1 MACLSRSSYTKRAAL
16 NRLRLV
22 YKRSISF
29 TKLASCVQKWRFVYK
44 YVLFN
49 LQTSISSYK
58 LASRITTQ
66 LSSCLRYGMASS
78 KFEISKILSD
88 ILGKKLNDNDIMN
101 ISIDEHL
108 SNIVG
113 HIRTY

>member
-1 MACLSRSSYTKRAAL
+1 MPDLSGAQPVRRTVLGGLGDAYQQAESFL
-16 NRLRLV
+16 
-22 YKRSISF
+22 YKR
-29 TKLASCVQKWRFVYK
+29 TLLA
-44 YVLFN
+44 
-49 LQTSISSYK
+49 I
-58 LASRITTQ
+58 
-66 LSSCLRYGMASS
+66 SSCLRYGMASS

>member
-1 MACLSRSSYTKRAAL
+1 MPDLSGVQPVRRTVLGGLGDAHQQAESFL
-16 NRLRLV
+16 
-22 YKRSISF
+22 YKR
-29 TKLASCVQKWRFVYK
+29 TLLA
-44 YVLFN
+44 
-49 LQTSISSYK
+49 I
-58 LASRITTQ
+58 
-66 LSSCLRYGMASS
+66 SSCLRYGMASS

>member
-1 MACLSRSSYTKRAAL
+1 MPDLSGAQPVRRTVLGGLGDAHQQVESFL
-16 NRLRLV
+16 
-22 YKRSISF
+22 YKR
-29 TKLASCVQKWRFVYK
+29 TLLA
-44 YVLFN
+44 
-49 LQTSISSYK
+49 I
-58 LASRITTQ
+58 
-66 LSSCLRYGMASS
+66 SSCLRYGMASS

>member
-1 MACLSRSSYTKRAAL
+1 MPDLSGAQPARRTVLGGLGDAHQQAESFL
-16 NRLRLV
+16 
-22 YKRSISF
+22 YKR
-29 TKLASCVQKWRFVYK
+29 TLLA
-44 YVLFN
+44 
-49 LQTSISSYK
+49 I
-58 LASRITTQ
+58 
-66 LSSCLRYGMASS
+66 SSCLRYGMASS

>member
-1 MACLSRSSYTKRAAL
+1 MQDLSGAQPVRRTVLGGLGDAHQQAESFL
-16 NRLRLV
+16 
-22 YKRSISF
+22 YKR
-29 TKLASCVQKWRFVYK
+29 TLLA
-44 YVLFN
+44 
-49 LQTSISSYK
+49 I
-58 LASRITTQ
+58 
-66 LSSCLRYGMASS
+66 SSCLRYGMASS